1 MIKARL
7 LIVDDDASG
16 RRWLG
21 KLLMKEGYEVDVAED
36 GPQAL
41 GLLMTR
47 APALIITDLNMPRMN
62 GLELLQRVREANSAV
77 GMIMV
82 TAQDRVASAVAA
94 MRAGALDYLTKPLDF
109 DALRLSVERTLAHLA
124 LVSEAEDLRR
134 RLRARDGEG
143 LADLVGTSP
152 PMQRVYRVAR
162 QIASAHASVWI
173 RGEAGTGRRAL
184 AATIHELSSRPGPF
198 VAVDCS
204 SLTEEV
210 MVERARHAA
219 NGTLFLSEACELSP
233 QAQLALLDLFE
244 KGDVSAR
251 VIAASRKEP
260 ALEVE
265 QGRLREQLLYKLSV
279 VTIDMPPLRLRG
291 SDVVALAERLVHKFA
306 QENRRLVDGLSDA
319 ARRKVAAYHWP
330 GNLPE
335 LENVLHSA
343 VLLTEGV
350 FVEPEALPFQPV
362 AESFETLRI
371 PGATM
376 AEVERY
382 VITKTFEAAEQSS
395 ARAAEILDISVRT
408 IQYRLAEY
416 GIPTKRAKTSESER

>member
-1 MIKARL
+1 MIRARL
-7 LIVDDDASG
+7 LVVDDDASG

-21 KLLMKEGYEVDVAED
+21 KLLLKEGYEVDVAED
-36 GPQAL
+36 GPEAL
-41 GLLMTR
+41 RLLLAR
-47 APALIITDLNMPRMN
+47 APALIITDLNMPKMN
-62 GLELLQRVREANSAV
+62 GLELLQRVRETNAAV

-94 MRAGALDYLTKPLDF
+94 MRAGALDYLTKPLDT

-162 QIASAHASVWI
+162 QIASAQASVWV
-173 RGEAGTGRRAL
+173 RGETGTGRRAL
-184 AATIHELSSRPGPF
+184 ARTIHELSLRPGAF
-198 VAVDCS
+198 VAVDCATVDGAT
-204 SLTEEV
+204 L
-210 MVERARHAA
+210 VERARQAGG
-219 NGTLFLSEACELSP
+219 GTLFLSQVCEHSS
-233 QAQLALLDLFE
+233 QAQLALLELFE
-244 KGDVSAR
+244 KGDSAAR
-251 VIAASRKEP
+251 VIVSSRKDP

-265 QGRLREQLLYKLSV
+265 QGHLREQLRYLLSV
-279 VTIDMPPLRLRG
+279 VTIEMPPLRLRG

-306 QENRRLVDGLSDA
+306 QENRRLVEGLSDA

-362 AESFETLRI
+362 AESFESLRI

-416 GIPTKRAKTSESER
+416 GIPTKRAKT

>member
-1 MIKARL
+1 MSKARL

-21 KLLMKEGYEVDVAED
+21 KLLMKEGYDVDVAED
-36 GPQAL
+36 GQEAL
-41 GLLMTR
+41 RLLMTR
-47 APALIITDLNMPRMN
+47 APALIITDLNMPKMN
-62 GLELLQRVREANSAV
+62 GLELLQRVRETNSAV

-109 DALRLSVERTLAHLA
+109 DALRLSVERALAHLA
-124 LVSEAEDLRR
+124 LISEAEDLRR

-143 LADLVGTSP
+143 LADVVGTSP

-162 QIASAHASVWI
+162 QIAAAQASVWI

-184 AATIHELSSRPGPF
+184 AAAIHELGTRPGEF
-198 VAVDCS
+198 VAVDCA
-204 SLTEEV
+204 SLSEDV
-210 MVERARHAA
+210 LAERVRQADG
-219 NGTLFLSEACELSP
+219 GTLFLREPCELP
-233 QAQLALLDLFE
+233 AQTQLALLGLFE
-244 KGDVSAR
+244 QGNLSAR
-251 VIAASRKEP
+251 IIAASCQDP
-260 ALEVE
+260 ALDV
-265 QGRLREQLLYKLSV
+265 QAGRFREQLLYKLSV
-279 VTIDMPPLRLRG
+279 VVIDVPPLRLRG
-291 SDVVALAERLVHKFA
+291 SDVIALAERLVHKFA
-306 QENRRLVDGLSDA
+306 RENRRLVDGLSDA

-343 VLLTEGV
+343 VLLSEGM
-350 FVEPEALPFQPV
+350 FVEAEVLPFQPV
-362 AESFETLRI
+362 AESFESLRI

-395 ARAAEILDISVRT
+395 SRAAEILDISVRT

-416 GIPTKRAKTSESER
+416 GIPTKRGKT

>member
-1 MIKARL
+1 MSTARL

-36 GPQAL
+36 GPAAL
-41 GLLMTR
+41 RLLTAR
-47 APALIITDLNMPRMN
+47 APALVITDLNMPKMN
-62 GLELLQRVREANSAV
+62 GLELLQRVRTENPAV

-94 MRAGALDYLTKPLDF
+94 MRAGAIDYLTKPLDF
-109 DALRLSVERTLAHLA
+109 DALRLSVERALAHLA

-143 LADLVGTSP
+143 LADMVGSSP

-162 QIASAHASVWI
+162 QVASAQASVWI

-184 AATIHELSSRPGPF
+184 AATIHELGNRPGEF

-204 SLTEEV
+204 SLTEEALA
-210 MVERARHAA
+210 ERARQATD
-219 NGTLFLSEACELSP
+219 GTLFLGDACALSSP
-233 QAQLALLDLFE
+233 AQLALLELFAQ
-244 KGDVSAR
+244 GRLSAR
-251 VIAASRKEP
+251 VVSASREDP
-260 ALEVE
+260 ALEA
-265 QGRLREQLLYKLSV
+265 QAGRFREQLLYKLDV
-279 VTIDMPPLRLRG
+279 VSIEMPPLRLRG
-291 SDVVALAERLVHKFA
+291 NDVVALAERLVHKFA

-335 LENVLHSA
+335 LENVLLSA
-343 VLLTEGV
+343 VLLTEGT

-362 AESFETLRI
+362 AESFESLRI

-376 AEVERY
+376 AEIERY
-382 VITKTFEAAEQSS
+382 AITKTFEAAEQSS
-395 ARAAEILDISVRT
+395 SRAAEILDVSVRT

-416 GIPTKRAKTSESER
+416 GIPTKRGRS